1 MSHQI
6 GRPELIERTNLRHE
20 KELRSFVWELRPP
33 IISDDVD
40 PQRTDTVV
48 ILAPG
53 VVGASVPSSRRVKM
67 FVTP

>member
-6 GRPELIERTNLRHE
+6 GRPELMQRTNLRHE
-20 KELRSFVWELRPP
+20 KEASVLCLGPP

-40 PQRTDTVV
+40 PPRMDTVV

-53 VVGASVPSSRRVKM
+53 VVGTSVPSSRRVKM